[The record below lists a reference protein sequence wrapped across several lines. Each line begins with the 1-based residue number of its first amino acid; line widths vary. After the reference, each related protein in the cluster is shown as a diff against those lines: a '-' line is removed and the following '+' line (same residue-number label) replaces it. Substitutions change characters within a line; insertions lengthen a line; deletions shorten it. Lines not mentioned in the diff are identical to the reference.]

1 MAERE
6 DDPLFAPTEPRAPRG
21 RRTARVV
28 VVMWPGGALRR
39 QAPAAGSLVVGRGPD
54 VELCV
59 EHRSISRR
67 HAKITIDARGVTI
80 EDLGSMNGTVVNGA
94 RAEPGLALAL
104 PEGGV
109 AQVGDALIALHDEAL
124 EPARGAEA
132 APAAGD
138 RVVADEVMRQ
148 LYRMVELVAKSQVN
162 VLVHGETGAGKE
174 VIAEAL
180 HRASPRAGQP
190 FLGINCA
197 ALPEA
202 LLETELF
209 GHERGA
215 FTGAVS
221 AKTGLLEAASGG
233 TVFLDEIAEMPAPAQ
248 AKLLRVLEK
257 REVMRV
263 GSVKVTPVDVRFV
276 AATHHDLR
284 ALVAEGRFREDLFFR
299 LDGITLEVPPLRERP
314 REIEALARVFLE
326 AACKATGRAGVTLGD
341 EALALLRAH
350 AWPGNVR
357 ELRNVVERALLL
369 CQCGVIGP
377 EHVVT
382 GAFSAQPKKGPP
394 PRSLADEVADLER
407 RRILEALEQAGG
419 NQTEAAQLLGVPRR
433 TLISRLE
440 QYGVPRPRKR

>member
-1 MAERE
+1 
-6 DDPLFAPTEPRAPRG
+6 
-21 RRTARVV
+21 
-28 VVMWPGGALRR
+28 MWPGGSLRR
-39 QAPAAGSLVVGRGPD
+39 QAPAAGALVVGRGPD

-94 RAEPGLALAL
+94 RAEPGVALAL

-109 AQVGDALIALHDEAL
+109 AQVGDALIALHDEAPEAPEAL
-124 EPARGAEA
+124 ERG
-132 APAAGD
+132 AAGD

-180 HRASPRAGQP
+180 HRASSRAARP

-221 AKTGLLEAASGG
+221 AKAGLLEAASGG

-314 REIEALARVFLE
+314 REIEALARAFLE
-326 AACKATGRAGVTLGD
+326 AACKATGRAGVTMGD

-369 CQCGVIGP
+369 CQGDAIGA
-377 EHVVT
+377 EHIVT
-382 GAFSAQPKKGPP
+382 GALSAQPKKAAPSS
-394 PRSLADEVADLER
+394 RSLADEVADLER

-433 TLISRLE
+433 TLIARLE